1 MKEFLKKWRFY
12 LAYAFF
18 FSLFINLLTLTFSFY
33 MLLIY
38 DRVLSSYSMPTLTLI
53 TIAAFL
59 AVTVGAVLEFI
70 RSKLLVRCGVD
81 IDHTLSGLVLNNVL
95 KQHTL
100 PGQNPDAS
108 LRDIH
113 TLRNFFGGGAIF
125 SLFDIPWMP
134 IFLGIIFY
142 LHPVLGAFATGG
154 GIVLI
159 ILAVL
164 NEWVSRKPQESA
176 AAVAGTAGR
185 FMSQASGNAEV
196 VRAMGMINGISN
208 RWQEINDSVVR
219 LQTKVSRQSG
229 LIQSITGGFRQLMQV
244 GIYGVGAYLALN
256 NQASAGCMIAASI
269 IMGRALSPIQN
280 GIATWKGFL
289 DARGAYNRL
298 DLLFKNSIVW
308 PPQNIPEP
316 LGVLTVE
323 DVDLVMADK
332 QILQGI
338 NFALQPGESMGIVG
352 PSGAGKTTLCRLILG
367 VWPTTAGQVCLDG
380 NNVFVWDQEN
390 LGKYVGYLPQD
401 VELFAGTIS
410 ANIARFQE
418 VDSEKVI
425 DAAKTADVHQMILN
439 MPMGY
444 DTPIGPGGLAL
455 SGGQRQRI
463 ALARAIY
470 DNPRLLIMDEPNS
483 NLDEIGEQALLGTW
497 QKLKERGGTLVVVTH
512 KATMLSQVDKIL
524 LLKDGRQVDFGDRE
538 EIGRKIFASAT
549 AGKTKGQAGGAAMP
563 ETVAG

>member
-1 MKEFLKKWRFY
+1 
-12 LAYAFF
+12 
-18 FSLFINLLTLTFSFY
+18 

-38 DRVLSSYSMPTLTLI
+38 DRVLASHSMPTLTLI

-81 IDHTLSGLVLNNVL
+81 IDHTLSGVVLHNVL

-108 LRDIH
+108 LRDVN
-113 TLRNFFGGGAIF
+113 TLRNFFGGGTIF

-154 GIVLI
+154 GLVLI

-164 NEWVSRKPQESA
+164 NEWVSRKPQEA
-176 AAVAGTAGR
+176 AATVAGAANR
-185 FMSQASGNAEV
+185 FMSQASGSAEV

-208 RWQEINDSVVR
+208 RWQEINSSVVK
-219 LQTKVSRQSG
+219 LQTQASRQSG
-229 LIQSITGGFRQLMQV
+229 LLQSITGGFRQFMQV
-244 GIYGVGAYLALN
+244 GIYGVGAYLALH
-256 NQASAGCMIAASI
+256 NQASAGCMITASI

-298 DLLFKNSIVW
+298 DLLFKNSVVW
-308 PPQNIPEP
+308 PPQNIPAP
-316 LGVLTVE
+316 VGGLTVE

-380 NNVFVWDQEN
+380 NNVFIWDQEK

-401 VELFAGTIS
+401 VELFAGPIS

-418 VDSEKVI
+418 VDSDKVI

-444 DTPIGPGGLAL
+444 DTPIGPGGFVL

-538 EIGRKIFASAT
+538 EIGKKIFASAA
-549 AGKTKGQAGGAAMP
+549 AGRSKGQAAEKMP
-563 ETVAG
+563 VTVAG